1 LILTVDNLHVSFFT
15 HYGEVYAVRGVS
27 FGIRKGETVAIV
39 GESGCGKSVTAQ
51 AILRLIDPATGR
63 IKQGQVIFGENDL
76 TKLSEKEMEN
86 IRGKTISMI
95 FQDPMTALNPTLT
108 IGEQLIEGITAHQRI
123 SRKNARERALE
134 MLQHVG
140 MPLPS
145 LRMKQYPHQL
155 SGGMRQ
161 RVLIAMALSLEPEIL
176 IADEPTTALDVTI
189 QAQIMELLQRFK
201 EEWNTSILLITH
213 DLGLVAEYA
222 DQVVVMYAGKVVETG
237 PVEQIFENPQH
248 PYTWGLLTSM
258 PRIDQPDNHVLHS
271 IVGSPPN
278 LLNPPNACPFAE
290 RCLYAMR
297 ICVEEMPTQTE
308 HTQDHQVACWLRHPM
323 ALPVQRPMIG
333 GEGDR

>member
-1 LILTVDNLHVSFFT
+1 MILTVDNLHVSFFT

-63 IKQGQVIFGENDL
+63 IKQGQVIFEENDL

-108 IGEQLIEGITAHQRI
+108 IGEQLIEGITAHQRM

-140 MPLPS
+140 IPLPS

-161 RVLIAMALSLEPEIL
+161 RVLIAMALSLEPE
-176 IADEPTTALDVTI
+176 V
-189 QAQIMELLQRFK
+189 
-201 EEWNTSILLITH
+201 
-213 DLGLVAEYA
+213 
-222 DQVVVMYAGKVVETG
+222 
-237 PVEQIFENPQH
+237 
-248 PYTWGLLTSM
+248 LTPM
-258 PRIDQPDNHVLHS
+258 NQP
-271 IVGSPPN
+271 
-278 LLNPPNACPFAE
+278 
-290 RCLYAMR
+290 
-297 ICVEEMPTQTE
+297 
-308 HTQDHQVACWLRHPM
+308 LR
-323 ALPVQRPMIG
+323 
-333 GEGDR
+333 